1 MDKNKDLKWRLMQ
14 NGDIFEISYWP
25 FFKDTFPN
33 YEILWSLYIVPLT
46 GRVKDPRN
54 VQFREKIDPLIEEIS
69 MTHYT
74 IFRSLCFI
82 YDEKKQPG
90 NESLRN
96 IYYHFGLIIEMIET
110 LIMKIY
116 HLKVKVELI
125 SENKFEPL
133 KEDEIIS
140 QVKTY
145 ANKYYKKQ
153 HEEFIKEGR
162 PVIFYL
168 HTPRDLLKEI
178 ITDESLLAKAKEYFN
193 EIKNYRN
200 AFIHTPLPGTL
211 FTINPL
217 NKSQIRFAIKKDRI
231 KKYKLWTDI
240 THTFSINIDDFIVE
254 EQLIETD
261 FYKTQE
267 ILNEIWEFLIKELDV
282 IKNQPK
288 YKELAKL

>member
-1 MDKNKDLKWRLMQ
+1 MGINKNVKWRLMQ
-14 NGDIFEISYWP
+14 NGDIFEMSYWP

-33 YEILWSLYIVPLT
+33 YEVFWSLYIVPLT
-46 GRVKDPRN
+46 GRVSDPKSI
-54 VQFREKIDPLIEEIS
+54 QFREKIAPLIEEIC

-82 YDEKKQPG
+82 YDEKKQPK

-96 IYYHFGLIIEMIET
+96 VYYHFGLIIEMVET
-110 LIMKIY
+110 LIKKIY
-116 HLKVKVELI
+116 HLKANVGLI
-125 SENKFEPL
+125 SEEKLEPL

-140 QVKTY
+140 RVKTY
-145 ANKYYKKQ
+145 VNKDYQKQ
-153 HEEFIKEGR
+153 HDEFINEGR
-162 PVIFYL
+162 PVIFYI
-168 HTPRDLLKEI
+168 HSPRDLLKAI
-178 ITDESLLAKAKEYFN
+178 VKDDNLLNKAKEYFN

-211 FTINPL
+211 FTIDPL
-217 NKSQIRFAIKKDRI
+217 NKNQIRFAIKKDHI

-254 EQLIETD
+254 EQLLETD

-267 ILNEIWEFLIKELDV
+267 ILNEIWDFLIKEMNG